1 MSEKQVKIN
10 LKDELSDKDIQVI
23 NKLECE
29 VHNEFY
35 TGAEYYKLK
44 ENLGIYYSSYKE
56 EPELKY
62 KKPLKYGVTKE
73 EFDYVHNTFNRIDN
87 KYANILDEHWRRIDF
102 SVIWLAENNM
112 LEIN

>member
-35 TGAEYYKLK
+35 TGAEYYKL
-44 ENLGIYYSSYKE
+44 N
-56 EPELKY
+56 
-62 KKPLKYGVTKE
+62 V
-73 EFDYVHNTFNRIDN
+73 
-87 KYANILDEHWRRIDF
+87 
-102 SVIWLAENNM
+102 
-112 LEIN
+112 